1 MKKAS
6 KPSLR
11 KVLLVLGI
19 SLLVIPAVVFLCWQW
34 GIHSAQKKAETYVS
48 TLRSLTP
55 TPQSAPLEER
65 RDNTMAVLPLE
76 GVNFTGILEFPKYD
90 SALPVCAD
98 WGKVSKYP
106 CRLEGSVYD
115 RSLKIGATSQKGQY
129 DFYREISVGD
139 QVCFTDLQGNRFA
152 YQVTD
157 IRYESHAD
165 EAALQKNDA
174 ALTLFI
180 KNIYAFEYILIFC
193 DPL

>member
-1 MKKAS
+1 MKKVT

-19 SLLVIPAVVFLCWQW
+19 SLLVIPAVVLLCWQW
-34 GIHSAQKKAETYVS
+34 GIHSSAQKAQAYTEK
-48 TLRSLTP
+48 LRSLTP
-55 TPQSAPLEER
+55 APQSAPLEER

-76 GVNFTGILEFPKYD
+76 GVNFTGILECPKYD

-98 WGKVSKYP
+98 WGSVSRYP
-106 CRLEGSVYD
+106 CRFAGSVYD
-115 RSLKIGATSQKGQY
+115 STLKIGATSQKGQY

-165 EAALQKNDA
+165 QAALQKTDA

-193 DPL
+193 APL